1 VPGAPVTEQDKR
13 RVREL
18 HARNLSRNAIAREMG
33 RSGRTVSRIADE
45 LGLSF
50 DRAPTVTATEAR
62 KADAKALRAALT
74 LDYLRDA
81 QRLRQQLWE
90 PHIAYNFGGRDNTYE
105 QHRFPEPPTD
115 AKLKLVQA
123 STLASDRS
131 MKLELHDAD
140 HGAEG
145 ARSML
150 GALAA
155 GLQVAY
161 EQMQPDDA
169 GQAEP

>member
-1 VPGAPVTEQDKR
+1 
-13 RVREL
+13 
-18 HARNLSRNAIAREMG
+18 MM
-33 RSGRTVSRIADE
+33 
-45 LGLSF
+45 
-50 DRAPTVTATEAR
+50 ATEAR
-62 KADAKALRAALT
+62 KADAKARRAALM
-74 LDYLRDA
+74 LDYLDDA
-81 QRLRQQLWE
+81 QRLRRQLWE

-123 STLASDRS
+123 STLAADRS
-131 MKLELHDAD
+131 MRLDLHDAD
-140 HGAEG
+140 QGAEG

-161 EQMQPDDA
+161 EHMTPEGSGDQP
-169 GQAEP
+169 

>member
-1 VPGAPVTEQDKR
+1 VPGAPVTEHDRAEVR
-13 RVREL
+13 RL
-18 HARNLSRNAIAREMG
+18 HAQKLSRNQIARELG
-33 RSGRTVSRIADE
+33 RSGRTISKIAE
-45 LGLSF
+45 ALGLSF
-50 DRAPTVTATEAR
+50 DRAATVAATGAK

-74 LDYLRDA
+74 LDYLKDA

-90 PHIAYNFGGRDNTYE
+90 PHLAFNFGGRDNTYE

-123 STLASDRS
+123 STLAADRS
-131 MKLELHDAD
+131 MKLDLHDAD
-140 HGAEG
+140 QGAEG

-161 EQMQPDDA
+161 EQMTPE
-169 GQAEP
+169 GSESPS